1 MSGAPDKGRGFLGR
15 LLGGRSAEHS
25 QDDKGAENQTP
36 AEGPGAAGTADAAA
50 LETPPAQTQLPASQE
65 PDRKAG
71 WFTRL
76 KAGLTRTSSK
86 LSDNITGLL
95 TKRKLDAD
103 TLEELEDLL
112 IEADLGVGT
121 AMRITETLA
130 KGRYEKGLSPEAV
143 RAVLAQEVERTLTP
157 IAKPLS
163 LGRGYKPHVILVT
176 GVNGTGKTTT
186 IGKLARLFS
195 QEGRKVMLA
204 AGDTFRAA
212 AIDQLKIWAERTGV
226 GIVTRSAGADPAGLA
241 FDALKE
247 AQAGSYDVLLI
258 DTAGRLQNKQAL
270 MDELEKIIRVLKK
283 IDPEAPHDVL
293 LVLDATTGQNVLS
306 QVEIF
311 RDRAQVTGLVMTKLD
326 GTARGGIL
334 VAIADKYGLPV
345 HAIGIGEGADD
356 LRPFDP
362 GEFARAIA
370 LG

>member
-1 MSGAPDKGRGFLGR
+1 MSGSADKGRGLLGR
-15 LLGGRSAEHS
+15 FFRG
-25 QDDKGAENQTP
+25 TP
-36 AEGPGAAGTADAAA
+36 ASGDDANKSGSVATPEPVEPTQVADAPT
-50 LETPPAQTQLPASQE
+50 LASDGATSKE
-65 PDRKAG
+65 G
-71 WFTRL
+71 WLTRL

-86 LSDNITGLL
+86 LSEGITGLL

-112 IEADLGVGT
+112 IEADLGVTT
-121 AMRITETLA
+121 AMRITEALA

-143 RAVLAQEVERTLTP
+143 RSVLAQEVERTLAP
-157 IAKPLS
+157 VAKPLS
-163 LGRGYKPHVILVT
+163 LAENHKPHVIVVA

-186 IGKLARLFS
+186 IGKLARMFS
-195 QEGRKVMLA
+195 HDGKKVMLA

-212 AIDQLKIWAERTGV
+212 AIDQLKIWAERTGA
-226 GIVTRSAGADPAGLA
+226 GIVARATGADPAGLA

-283 IDPEAPHDVL
+283 IDPAAPHDVL
-293 LVLDATTGQNVLS
+293 LVLDATTGQNALS
-306 QVEIF
+306 QVEVF
-311 RDRAQVTGLVMTKLD
+311 RERAQVTGLVMTKLD

-334 VAIADKYGLPV
+334 VAIADKYKLPV
-345 HAIGIGEGADD
+345 HAIGIGEGEDD

>member
-1 MSGAPDKGRGFLGR
+1 MSGSADKGRGLLGR
-15 LLGGRSAEHS
+15 LFGGR
-25 QDDKGAENQTP
+25 P
-36 AEGPGAAGTADAAA
+36 AEPQQAEEVAVLQAPDPGGVSIDAPDP
-50 LETPPAQTQLPASQE
+50 EVMPAQTPGSAGEAADQ
-65 PDRKAG
+65 KTG
-71 WFTRL
+71 WFARL
-76 KAGLTRTSSK
+76 KSGLTRTSSK
-86 LSDNITGLL
+86 LSDGITGLL

-103 TLEELEDLL
+103 TLAELEDLL
-112 IEADLGVGT
+112 IEADLGVTT
-121 AMRITETLA
+121 AMRITEALA
-130 KGRYEKGLSPEAV
+130 KGRYEKGLSAEAV
-143 RAVLAQEVERTLTP
+143 RAVLAQEVERALTP
-157 IAKPLS
+157 VAKPLS
-163 LGRGYKPHVILVT
+163 LAKGYKPHVILVA

-195 QEGRKVMLA
+195 QDGKKVIVA

-212 AIDQLKIWAERTGV
+212 AIDQLRIWAERTGA
-226 GIVTRSAGADPAGLA
+226 GIVTRPAGADPAGLA

-247 AQAGSYDVLLI
+247 AQAGDYDVLLI

-283 IDPEAPHDVL
+283 IDADAPHDVL
-293 LVLDATTGQNVLS
+293 LVLDATTGQNALS
-306 QVEIF
+306 QVEVF

-334 VAIADKYGLPV
+334 VAIAEKYGLPV